1 MKFIVKWY
9 NKIRDRFSGVVYHES
24 PVAKVSF
31 KKVVKV
37 SSKKKKGKK

>member
-1 MKFIVKWY
+1 MKFIVRWY

-24 PVAKVSF
+24 PVTKVVP

>member
-9 NKIRDRFSGVVYHES
+9 NRIRDRFSGVVYHES
-24 PVAKVSF
+24 PVAKV
-31 KKVVKV
+31 KV